1 MIQASG
7 FPDDLSPVPTY
18 YTLYQDDSQCL
29 SVTEMWRLR
38 LNQDLNKQIQ
48 NQTTCKRK
56 VSALASK
63 VLDNEKTLNKNFFF
77 YKYTLRTQNNTYLDC
92 KNFPMHKTR

>member
-48 NQTTCKRK
+48 NQATCKRK

-63 VLDNEKTLNKNFFF
+63 VLDNEKTLNKSFFF
-77 YKYTLRTQNNTYLDC
+77 FFLQIYTKNTKQYISGL
-92 KNFPMHKTR
+92 